1 LAAGGLPADPAI
13 AEGLVVEAV
22 EHARRWQSQDALRDR
37 VGEMGRPTVELPML
51 VGPIDLGAL
60 HELAD
65 RLEAHLAQGVAA

>member
-1 LAAGGLPADPAI
+1 
-13 AEGLVVEAV
+13 
-22 EHARRWQSQDALRDR
+22 WQSQDALRHR
-37 VGEMGRPTVELPML
+37 VAELGRPTVELPML